1 MKIGDLVQVDFWN
14 LRSPMIGLIV
24 DPEVQPAVGY
34 RKDIDIW
41 TVCLCLAQTTDFI
54 DESQVQ
60 VQQFLSQ
67 ALTVIS

>member
-1 MKIGDLVQVDFWN
+1 
-14 LRSPMIGLIV
+14 MIGLIV
-24 DPEVQPAVGY
+24 DHEVQPAVGY

-41 TVCLCLAQTTDFI
+41 TVCLCLSETTDFI

-60 VQQFLSQ
+60 VRQFLSQ